1 MFGAMNLGQALQ
13 TSVAR
18 RPGAEAVVD
27 GAVRRDYGQWYG
39 EIRALAGGLAARGLG
54 PGDHFAVVMRNRYE
68 MASLAWAAFLLGAI
82 YTPLSWR
89 GTSEE
94 IGYCLRD
101 ADATLVAFDGAA
113 EAAVIEACAAQG
125 IAETRMIAAADAAAE
140 VTRFQALLDGPAVS
154 GPADA
159 DGEATCMMLY
169 TSGTT
174 GRPKGVPRSH
184 RAELAAGMNQIAV
197 NQYVH
202 GLSQL
207 CVMPLFH
214 TMGQRVLLT
223 SAMLNGKLA
232 LMPAYSPGGVL
243 ELIERERLGSIFLVP
258 TMFHDMLAQPD
269 IDARDLGS
277 VVRAGYAGM
286 PMARSLVEHCVARFP
301 GGPFVNFY
309 GSSEIY
315 CFTTCAHQDRKPGC
329 AGRAGFNQEIR
340 VVAADPDRPV
350 SGDEAVGQGETGEIV
365 ASMAALDAFKGYW
378 NRPDADAKAIRDGWY
393 FTGDLGAFDADG
405 ELYVLGRVDDMIISG
420 GENIHPEEVEDALL
434 RSGLAAGVVVIG
446 LPDERMGQRVVA
458 FVEPAKP
465 GIAAEDLDAACRNGA
480 LAAFKR
486 PRGYAFID
494 EIPRSA
500 SGKLLRRKL
509 RDGDYQLLPD
519 FKSTI

>member
-1 MFGAMNLGQALQ
+1 MFAPMNLGQALLC
-13 TSVAR
+13 SVAR

-27 GAVRRDYGQWYG
+27 GDIRRDYRQWYD
-39 EIRALAGGLAARGLG
+39 EIRAVAGGLAARGLG
-54 PGDHFAVVMRNRYE
+54 AGDHFAVVMRNRYE
-68 MASLAWAAFLLGAI
+68 MATLAWASFMLGAI

-89 GTSEE
+89 GTAEE
-94 IGYCLRD
+94 IGYCLQD
-101 ADATLVAFDGAA
+101 ADAKLVAFDGAA
-113 EAAVIEACAAQG
+113 EASVIEASATAG
-125 IAETRMIAAADAAAE
+125 IGEDRMIAAADATADTA
-140 VTRFQALLDGPAVS
+140 RFESLRDGPAVAS
-154 GPADA
+154 PSDV
-159 DGEATCMMLY
+159 DELATCMMLY

-197 NQYVH
+197 NQYIH

-223 SAMLNGKLA
+223 SAMLNGKLV

-243 ELIERERLGSIFLVP
+243 DLIEAERIGSIFLVP
-258 TMFHDMLAQPD
+258 TMFHDMMAQPD
-269 IDARDLGS
+269 IDKRDLGS
-277 VVRAGYAGM
+277 VIRAGYAGM
-286 PMARSLVEHCVARFP
+286 PMAPSLVEQCVARFP

-315 CFTTCAHQDRKPGC
+315 CFTTCSHQDRKPGC

-340 VVAADPDRPV
+340 VVAADPDRRV
-350 SGDEAVGQGETGEIV
+350 SGDEVVPQGETGEIV
-365 ASMAALDAFKGYW
+365 ASMAALDAFRGYW
-378 NRPDADAKAIRDGWY
+378 NRPDADEKAIRDGWY
-393 FTGDLGAFDADG
+393 FTGDLGAFDEDG

-420 GENIHPEEVEDALL
+420 GENIHPEEVEDTLL
-434 RSGLAAGVVVIG
+434 RSGLASGVVVIG
-446 LPDERMGQRVVA
+446 LPDPRMGQRVVA
-458 FVEPAKP
+458 FIEPGKP
-465 GIAAEDLDAACRNGA
+465 GISADDLDAACRQGA
-480 LAAFKR
+480 LADFKR
-486 PRGYAFID
+486 PRGYAFVE

-509 RDGDYQLLPD
+509 RDGDYQLLSE

>member
-1 MFGAMNLGQALQ
+1 MFAAMNLGEALRC
-13 TSVAR
+13 SVAR

-27 GAVRRDYGQWYG
+27 GGLRRDYAAWYD
-39 EIRALAGGLAARGLG
+39 EIRAVAGGLAARGLKA
-54 PGDHFAVVMRNRYE
+54 GDHFAVVMRNRHE
-68 MASLAWAAFLLGAI
+68 MATLAWAGFMLGAI

-89 GTSEE
+89 GTADE

-101 ADATLVAFDGAA
+101 AGAELVAFDGAA
-113 EAAVIEACAAQG
+113 EAAVLAAC
-125 IAETRMIAAADAAAE
+125 IAEGISEAQMIAAADATANVAPFE
-140 VTRFQALLDGPAVS
+140 SLRDGPAIE
-154 GPADA
+154 GPSAV
-159 DGEATCMMLY
+159 DGEATCIMLY

-197 NQYVH
+197 NQYSH

-223 SAMLNGKLA
+223 AAMLNGKLV

-243 ELIERERLGSIFLVP
+243 ELIEREHVGSIFLVP
-258 TMFHDMLAQPD
+258 TMYHDMLAQPD
-269 IDARDLGS
+269 IDRRVLGS
-277 VVRAGYAGM
+277 VIRAGYAGM
-286 PMARSLVEHCVARFP
+286 PMAPSLVEQCVARFP

-315 CFTTCAHQDRKPGC
+315 CFTTCSHQDRKPGC
-329 AGRAGFNQEIR
+329 AGRAGLNQEIR
-340 VVAADPDRPV
+340 VVTADPDRRV
-350 SGDEAVGQGETGEIV
+350 GGDEVVAQGETGEII
-365 ASMAALDAFKGYW
+365 ASMAALDAFEGYW

-393 FTGDLGAFDADG
+393 FTGDLGAFDEEG

-434 RSGLAAGVVVIG
+434 RSGLAAGVVVVG
-446 LPDERMGQRVVA
+446 LPDARMGQRVVA
-458 FVEPAKP
+458 FIEPGTP
-465 GIAAEDLDAACRNGA
+465 GVTAEDLDAACRNGA
-480 LAAFKR
+480 LADFKR
-486 PRGYAFID
+486 PRGYAFI
-494 EIPRSA
+494 EQIPRSA

-509 RDGDYQLLPD
+509 RDGDYALLPD